1 MSLLVVAFIT
11 AAAQTQG
18 ADTDASK
25 HAALQSVNVVRTDDG
40 VSVEINAHGAVK
52 PHLSTLDHPA
62 RVIVDLPNTVIA
74 SSRRLIDVDNDG
86 VKTVRLGM
94 DGQTT
99 PNSRVVVDLTQAC
112 RYELVP
118 GRDNRLVLKLYTKS
132 VAAKTEGAVANPAAP
147 VSAPTVVVPT
157 ATAPA
162 K

>member
-1 MSLLVVAFIT
+1 MRKQFLAVLMSLLVVAFIT

-18 ADTDASK
+18 AGTEASK

-52 PHLSTLDHPA
+52 PRLSTLDHPA
-62 RVIVDLPNTVIA
+62 RVMVDLPNTVIA
-74 SSRRLIDVDNDG
+74 SSRRLIDVDSDG

-99 PNSRVVVDLTQAC
+99 PNSRIVVDLMQAC

-132 VAAKTEGAVANPAAP
+132 AAAKTSTP
-147 VSAPTVVVPT
+147 
-157 ATAPA
+157 
-162 K
+162 